1 MADVVLEGIIN
12 LIDKELAAANDKF
25 GLNHSDHES
34 FAVVRKEI
42 DEVSEDLTRLEHW
55 SRQIWEATKNNEDA
69 AHIRD
74 LYEEMYKTAVDM
86 AVEAIQVAAMARKG
100 IMSNINFTKKSK
112 RDPAIIKAIEAI
124 QAAQA
129 AGLGVQKHAASSESD
144 TGVSLCIKIQ

>member
-1 MADVVLEGIIN
+1 MDVIKDKIYP
-12 LIDKELAAANDKF
+12 LIDEELKAGVDRF
-25 GLNHSDHES
+25 GLNHSNQES
-34 FAVVRKEI
+34 FAVVREEI

-74 LYEEMYKTAVDM
+74 LYEEMYKTAVDT

-100 IMSNINFTKKSK
+100 IMSNINFTKKQK
-112 RDPAIIKAIEAI
+112 HDPAVIKAIEAI

-129 AGLGVQKHAASSESD
+129 AGLGIRKHAASSESD